1 MSMMGGLTYFLGLQV
16 KQLKHGT
23 FLNQSKYYFHLLK
36 KFKMEDCKE
45 APTPITTN
53 CLMDAD
59 KAGQPVYS
67 TKYRGLIGSSFYL
80 TASRQIFSL
89 EYACVLDFKQIQRN
103 HTLRLQKGF

>member
-1 MSMMGGLTYFLGLQV
+1 
-16 KQLKHGT
+16 
-23 FLNQSKYYFHLLK
+23 
-36 KFKMEDCKE
+36 MEDYKE
-45 APTPITTN
+45 AATPIATN
-53 CLMDAD
+53 YFMDAD
-59 KAGQPVYS
+59 EAGQSVDS